1 MPGIRRHTVATE
13 DRAAKFENYRK
24 SLTKGGRVIDAALR
38 DYKEL
43 LKRDYDNGR
52 IDLTEYDRRMVRLKM
67 AFGAVGLELGNE
79 ETKKIIMNED

>member
-24 SLTKGGRVIDAALR
+24 SLTKGGRVIDMALR
-38 DYKEL
+38 DYNEL
-43 LKRDYDNGR
+43 LKRDYDNGV
-52 IDLTEYDRRMVRLKM
+52 IDLTEYDRKKVRLTM

-79 ETKKIIMNED
+79 ETKKIIMNKD